1 MTFYQKGV
9 GRPTK
14 VEQVVIDA
22 IYKEAAQKGISVS
35 ELPMCHDLE
44 ELSELLRMV
53 QNAEPTTVEVV
64 ENQAPIESTEPDDMP
79 IPIEDDISE
88 MADHLSADH
97 PEPITEDTPEEPL
110 EDAEEA
116 ETVVSEPPHTPSDTA
131 GSDPG
136 FIAPDYDPFSDPVI
150 ERSYTDHD
158 PVGEG
163 DDDNEPELPEDEQKT
178 PLEDVSPHTK
188 RRAAEQTARA
198 ILKGYAQVVPIPF
211 KWLAKIPEEKVER
224 MAFDGELDMSLEVEE
239 GLTFADYMQQ
249 TNEQLDELFEV
260 DEATLD
266 DIREPLIDVLMEQ
279 QLELTPTQ
287 RLVMAVVS
295 HLGQMLTIAL
305 KLRKQNN
312 RILAYQQ
319 HITHMTRTRAA

>member
-9 GRPTK
+9 GRPTT
-14 VEQVVIDA
+14 EERVVIDA
-22 IYKEAAQKGISVS
+22 IYRIAQQKGISVS
-35 ELPMCHDLE
+35 ELPMCHDID

-53 QNAEPTTVEVV
+53 QTAEFDTSESF
-64 ENQAPIESTEPDDMP
+64 EQPISEELKPLDADL
-79 IPIEDDISE
+79 PIEDESLDVE
-88 MADHLSADH
+88 PQETETLS
-97 PEPITEDTPEEPL
+97 EPIEQTFQDIAYTQAEEESTPL
-110 EDAEEA
+110 EKEDALHA
-116 ETVVSEPPHTPSDTA
+116 STPK

-150 ERSYTDHD
+150 ERSYTDEKED
-158 PVGEG
+158 IEEEQ
-163 DDDNEPELPEDEQKT
+163 DEELPNDKT
-178 PLEDVSPHTK
+178 PLDDAPPQAK
-188 RRAAEQTARA
+188 RRAAEQTAKA
-198 ILKGYAQVVPIPF
+198 ILKGYAQVAPIPF
-211 KWLAKIPEEKVER
+211 KWLAKIPEDKVER
-224 MAFDGELDMSLEVEE
+224 MAFDGELDTTLEVSE
-239 GLTFADYMQQ
+239 GMTFDDYMRE

-295 HLGQMLTIAL
+295 HLGQMLSIAL